1 MVQLFRIL
9 SILIAMSVIP
19 QATASGQIP
28 RTPMTIDIWS
38 DISYPFCYLGKR
50 HLELALDRLGLQG
63 EVKVV
68 WHSAPVP
75 H

>member
-1 MVQLFRIL
+1 
-9 SILIAMSVIP
+9 
-19 QATASGQIP
+19 
-28 RTPMTIDIWS
+28 MTIDIWS